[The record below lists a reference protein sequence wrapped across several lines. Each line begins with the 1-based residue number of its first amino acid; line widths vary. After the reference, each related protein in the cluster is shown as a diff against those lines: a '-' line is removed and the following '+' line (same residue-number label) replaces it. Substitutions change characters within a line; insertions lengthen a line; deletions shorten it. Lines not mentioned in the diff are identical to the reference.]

1 MLQLRVDS
9 FEGPLDLLLD
19 LLEKEQIEITGV
31 SLAQVADQYWE
42 HVRSGGEPDAEVLSE
57 FIEVGVRLLYLK
69 SCALLPQPAIAVEAH
84 RPISITDDGTDLVQM
99 LQQHRRFRDVA
110 AVFRQLEAEGRKV
123 YSRGG
128 RAAKADMPDGLQG
141 LSLDTLL
148 AAVQEAMLRKPEEPQ
163 LAILEIEPMSIQIKM
178 AELGKM
184 LSQRRGRVPLR
195 TMLET
200 CETRTEIVVLF
211 LAVLELLK
219 VGRLWA
225 EQGQAF
231 GEIVLVESGAEPV

>member
-1 MLQLRVDS
+1 MLQLRVDG
-9 FEGPLDLLLD
+9 FDGPLDLLLK
-19 LLEKEQIEITGV
+19 LIEKDQRQITDV
-31 SLAQVADQYWE
+31 ALAQVADQYWE
-42 HVRSGGEPDAEVLSE
+42 HIRARGDSDPEVLSE

-69 SCALLPQPAIAVEAH
+69 SCALLPKPAIAFEA
-84 RPISITDDGTDLVQM
+84 PPASIADDGSDLVQM
-99 LQQHRRFRDVA
+99 LQQYHRFRDIA
-110 AVFRQLEAEGRKV
+110 AVFRQMEAAGRKV
-123 YSRGG
+123 YRRG
-128 RAAKADMPDGLQG
+128 RRSKEADVSPGLQG

-148 AAVQEAMLRKPEEPQ
+148 SAVQEAMLRKPAEAQP
-163 LAILEIEPMSIQIKM
+163 AVLEIEPMSIQRKM
-178 AELGKM
+178 TELAQM
-184 LSQRRGRVPLR
+184 LAQSGGRVPLR

-231 GEIVLVESGAEPV
+231 AEIVLVESPGEPA